1 MHLIVGSLSEMQQPP
16 NTYLLSSIKG
26 AFGSSG
32 RIGIPYE
39 IFSTTVLD
47 LHSGQLFNYVAPQL
61 LQGSHPQRRLS
72 LPASFDLLAW
82 EPL

>member
-39 IFSTTVLD
+39 IFRTPVLD
-47 LHSGQLFNYVAPQL
+47 LHSGHLFNYVAHQS
-61 LQGSHPQRRLS
+61 LQGSQPQRRLVPP
-72 LPASFDLLAW
+72 LSFYLQVW
-82 EPL
+82 EPK